1 MSKRHIHSPEF
12 KDTFAVEVISGPK
25 TLHEIAANGVERLMQ
40 VGL

>member
-1 MSKRHIHSPEF
+1 MSKRRIHSPEF
-12 KDTFAVEVISGPK
+12 KTVAAEVISGPK